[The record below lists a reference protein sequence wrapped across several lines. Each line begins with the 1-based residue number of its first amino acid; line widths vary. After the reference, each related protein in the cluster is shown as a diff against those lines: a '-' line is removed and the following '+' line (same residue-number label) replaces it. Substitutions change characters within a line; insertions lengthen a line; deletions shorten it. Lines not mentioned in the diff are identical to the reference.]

1 MRKIISI
8 IVFAFLSLIPIT
20 AFAQSDNTIEVL
32 VPWSEKNDDMLKVSI
47 INKAGLP
54 EDKIMIIK
62 KVMESD
68 KYYEENG
75 QIFFEGWTGALKS
88 IDSSTVKKFDI
99 TVSEKMKG
107 GDIVI
112 ELLNE
117 RHPAYSGWT
126 TPQYVGNHMVTS
138 TIQIYDSQ
146 NISSAQLENLVRH
159 ELGHALGLGHSNVQ
173 QDIMYESMGT
183 TQKFIS
189 GCTII
194 GLQSLFE
201 SNSFVDVNC
210 V

>member
-1 MRKIISI
+1 MRKIALILI
-8 IVFAFLSLIPIT
+8 FAFLSSIPIT
-20 AFAQSDNTIEVL
+20 ALAQNDNKIEVL
-32 VPWSEKNDDMLKVSI
+32 VPWSEKNDDLLKVSI
-47 INKAGLP
+47 INKAGLS
-54 EDKIMIIK
+54 EDKIMIVK
-62 KVMESD
+62 KVIESD

-75 QIFFEGWTGALKS
+75 QIFFEGWAGALKS

-117 RHPAYSGWT
+117 KHPIYGGWT
-126 TPQYVGNHMVTS
+126 TPRYAGNHMVIS

-146 NISSAQLENLVRH
+146 NISSAELENLVRH

-173 QDIMYESMGT
+173 QDIMYESMET

-194 GLQSLFE
+194 GLQSLWEGHSFE
-201 SNSFVDVNC
+201 DVNC

>member
-1 MRKIISI
+1 MRKIASI
-8 IVFAFLSLIPIT
+8 IILAFLSSIPIT
-20 AFAQSDNTIEVL
+20 AFAQSDNKIEVL
-32 VPWSEKNDDMLKVSI
+32 VPWQEKNDDVLKISI
-47 INKAGLP
+47 INKAGLS

-62 KVMESD
+62 KVIESD
-68 KYYEENG
+68 EYYIENG
-75 QIFFEGWTGALKS
+75 QVFFEGWAGALKS

-99 TVSEKMKG
+99 TVSEKTKS

-112 ELLNE
+112 ELLNDM
-117 RHPAYSGWT
+117 HPVYSGWT
-126 TPQYVGNHMVTS
+126 TPQYVGNHMITS
-138 TIQIYDSQ
+138 TIKIYDSQ

-173 QDIMYESMGT
+173 QDIMFPSMGA

-194 GLQSLFE
+194 GLQSLWE
-201 SNSFVDVNC
+201 GHSFTDVDC